1 VVERSHRTLYAD
13 AEGATHASLLDLA
26 WELGIAIDKL
36 LTLESAHCPVCRCRH
51 GEGNDGDYAS

>member
-26 WELGIAIDKL
+26 WALGIAIDKL
-36 LTLESAHCPVCRCRH
+36 LTLEGGHRLVCRCRH
-51 GEGNDGDYAS
+51 GEGNDGNYAT